1 MAIGRSGS
9 NSNTRNEDTGSS
21 LNVISITWIILG
33 IVLVVIGLI
42 ILFWVWKKI
51 LHLCCTS
58 NTSSGLWRRDANRN
72 IELSQIETFDRL
84 QSKISPYQV
93 PIVTDGS
100 YPDSHRDSIVKYD
113 GSKVLFVGMQRI

>member
-42 ILFWVWKKI
+42 ISFWVLKKI
-51 LHLCCTS
+51 RQLCDTT
-58 NTSSGLWRRDANRN
+58 NTSSGLWRRDADGN
-72 IELSQIETFDRL
+72 IELSPIETFDRH
-84 QSKISPYQV
+84 QSKIYPYQV
-93 PIVTDGS
+93 PILTDGS
-100 YPDSHRDSIVKYD
+100 YHEYD
-113 GSKVLFVGMQRI
+113 FY